1 MTISNAAS
9 SIQPSCVVV
18 TPPATASQPVPTLSS
33 LVLAVFGMALAF
45 AAIRLLRG

>member
-1 MTISNAAS
+1 
-9 SIQPSCVVV
+9 VV

-33 LVLAVFGMALAF
+33 LALAVFGMAIAF